1 MRIAKDS
8 HHFFIAKDSH
18 IFFNKNNSVF
28 DNVVGVDLMN

>member
-8 HHFFIAKDSH
+8 HIFSLQKILTFFS
-18 IFFNKNNSVF
+18 NKNSSVF